1 MRFRLPMFW
10 FALFGA
16 ALIVATGDAQTR
28 QVPDRAGP
36 VQNPGSVKGDTQPAG
51 NGPPSEPGSTG
62 GATRDTIPSPI
73 GATRETMPS
82 KFNPGVA
89 AHDRIPIME
98 RLPALTDEQK
108 RQIYDGVINNARIPI
123 TPGTAEPGTVLPG
136 SVAMSDLDRRV
147 TDQIPVMRGYKCIKL
162 HDKVLIVSPPPDRI
176 VVGEVER

>member
-1 MRFRLPMFW
+1 MIRRLIRSSLGRPHSP
-10 FALFGA
+10 LKKG
-16 ALIVATGDAQTR
+16 
-28 QVPDRAGP
+28 RARG
-36 VQNPGSVKGDTQPAG
+36 
-51 NGPPSEPGSTG
+51 
-62 GATRDTIPSPI
+62 
-73 GATRETMPS
+73 
-82 KFNPGVA
+82 
-89 AHDRIPIME
+89 HDRIPIME

-136 SVAMSDLDRRV
+136 SVAISDLDPRV